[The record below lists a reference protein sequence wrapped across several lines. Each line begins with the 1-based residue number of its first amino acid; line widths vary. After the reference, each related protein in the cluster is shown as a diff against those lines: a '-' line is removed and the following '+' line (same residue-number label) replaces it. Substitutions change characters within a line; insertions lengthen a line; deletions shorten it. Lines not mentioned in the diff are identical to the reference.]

1 MKLHLLLR
9 ASERSS
15 ECANV
20 QLTLRL
26 QTSTLAD
33 ISPGGCDLSSYTS
46 RLAKGTRLGD
56 YEIQS
61 LLGAGGMGEVYRA
74 RDLRLRRDV
83 AIKVLPASFAS
94 DPERLRRF
102 EQEAT
107 AAAALNHP
115 NILAIYQMG
124 TYEGAPYLVAELLE
138 GETLREQIRGGPIVV
153 RGVTDYGAQIARGLA
168 AAHEKGIVHRDL
180 KPENLFVTK
189 DGRVKI
195 LDFGLAKL
203 TQPQASS
210 ESNAP
215 TMERATNP
223 GVVMGTAGY
232 MAPEQ
237 VRGQAADHRA
247 DIFAFGAILYEMLSG
262 TRAFQR
268 PTSPE
273 TMTAILKEEPP
284 AISQVASS
292 TPPALQRLV
301 QRCLEKNPERRFQ
314 SASDL
319 AFALEA
325 LSDSGAS
332 AAIAAPTQARAT
344 TINLRWAAVIVAAL
358 AVAGLL
364 AWLNAPGPAP
374 RILNTM
380 QLTHDG
386 LPKLNVVTDGARLYL
401 GEGGPANRI
410 AEVSVSGG
418 DTSPL
423 ATPFANA
430 ALLDI
435 SPDHTKLLVLS
446 FVGTEALTPL
456 WSLPL
461 PSGPPR
467 RLADVVSPDTPGGA
481 AWSPDGHR
489 LVFVKGSDIYQA
501 NADGT
506 DPSKLVTISG
516 SPYALTFSPDGR
528 RIGFTVLQS
537 SVTTLWEIWSDGSN
551 LHPVFRQGEGPVN
564 ACCGGWSADGRYFF
578 LVSRTVSGSN
588 VWVMREPKGL
598 FRWRSSPPVQLTTG
612 PLSIRSWAVSVDG
625 RKLFV
630 GAAQARAELVRYD
643 SKAAEFVPYFSGIS
657 AGELD
662 YSRDGQ
668 WVAYISYPDGAL
680 WRSRVDGSDRLQLTY
695 PPVFAGLPRWSPDG
709 TQIAY
714 VGRESGQPWKI
725 SLISAQGGVSRQ
737 LRSGSSAEADPVWSA
752 DGKKLAFG
760 RFGEGQSG
768 GIHVLDLATAQES
781 MIPGSE
787 DFFSPR
793 WSPDGQYVAALKTD
807 STKLVLFNWKTQTW
821 SDWTTEAGP
830 FGFLNW
836 SQDGKYLYYDVAF
849 TDHQTFR
856 RVQVGQTHSEQI
868 ADLKGLLRYSAPPAY
883 GWSGIAPDGTPLFD
897 RDLSTDEIYLLDLE
911 LP

>member
-1 MKLHLLLR
+1 
-9 ASERSS
+9 
-15 ECANV
+15 
-20 QLTLRL
+20 
-26 QTSTLAD
+26 
-33 ISPGGCDLSSYTS
+33 
-46 RLAKGTRLGD
+46 
-56 YEIQS
+56 
-61 LLGAGGMGEVYRA
+61 MGEVYRA
-74 RDLRLRRDV
+74 RDLRLRREV

-138 GETLREQIRGGPIVV
+138 GETLREQIGRGPIAV

-168 AAHEKGIVHRDL
+168 TAHEKGIVHRDL
-180 KPENLFVTK
+180 KPENLFLTK

-237 VRGQAADHRA
+237 VRGQVADHRA
-247 DIFAFGAILYEMLSG
+247 DIFALGAILYEMLCG

-268 PTSPE
+268 PTSAE

-284 AISQVASS
+284 SISQAVASV
-292 TPPALQRLV
+292 PPALQRV
-301 QRCLEKNPERRFQ
+301 VHRCLEKNPERRFQ

-332 AAIAAPTQARAT
+332 ATIAAPAQARAAA
-344 TINLRWAAVIVAAL
+344 INWRWAVVIVALL
-358 AVAGLL
+358 AVAGVL
-364 AWLNAPGPAP
+364 AWLNAPEPAP
-374 RILNTM
+374 RILSTT

-386 LPKLNVVTDGARLYL
+386 LPKINVVTDGARLYL

-410 AEVSVSGG
+410 AQVSVSGG
-418 DTSPL
+418 DTSLIP
-423 ATPFANA
+423 TPFANA
-430 ALLDI
+430 ELLDI

-446 FVGTEALTPL
+446 HVGTEDLTPL

-461 PSGPPR
+461 PSGTPR

-481 AWSPDGHR
+481 AWSPDGRH
-489 LVFVKGSDIYQA
+489 LAYVKGPDIYQA

-506 DPSKLVTISG
+506 DSVKLVTASG

-528 RIGFTVLQS
+528 RIGFTALRS
-537 SVTTLWEIWSDGSN
+537 SVSTLWEIQSDGSN
-551 LHPVFRQGEGPVN
+551 LHAVLRPGQGPTTG
-564 ACCGGWSADGRYFF
+564 CCGRWSADGRYFF
-578 LVSRTVSGSN
+578 FVSRTSSGRN
-588 VWVMREPKGL
+588 VWVMREPTGL
-598 FRWRSSPPVQLTTG
+598 LRWRSSQPVQLTTG
-612 PLSIRSWAVSVDG
+612 PLSISAWAVSADG
-625 RKLFV
+625 KKLFV
-630 GAAQARAELVRYD
+630 GAAQGRAELVRYD
-643 SKAAEFVPYFSGIS
+643 SKTAEFVPYLSGIS

-680 WRSRVDGSDRLQLTY
+680 WRSRIDGSDRLQLTY
-695 PPVFAGLPRWSPDG
+695 APVFAGLPRWSPDG

-714 VGRESGQPWKI
+714 MGSQTGQPWKI
-725 SLISAQGGVSRQ
+725 FLISVQGGAPRQ
-737 LRSGSSAEADPVWSA
+737 LRSGSSAEGDPAWSA
-752 DGKKLAFG
+752 DGKKLIFG
-760 RFGEGQSG
+760 RYGGSQPG
-768 GIHVLDLATAQES
+768 GIRVVDLATAQES
-781 MIPGSE
+781 IIPGSE
-787 DFFSPR
+787 NFFSPR
-793 WSPDGQYVAALKTD
+793 WSPDGEYIAALTTD

-821 SDWTTEAGP
+821 SNWITEPGAV
-830 FGFLNW
+830 GFPNW

-856 RVQVGQTHSEQI
+856 RVQVGQNRSEQV
-868 ADLKGLLRYSAPPAY
+868 ADLEGLLRYSVPPAY
-883 GWSGIAPDGTPLFD
+883 GWSGVAPDGTPLFD
-897 RDLSTDEIYLLDLE
+897 RDLSTDEIYALDLE

>member
-1 MKLHLLLR
+1 
-9 ASERSS
+9 
-15 ECANV
+15 
-20 QLTLRL
+20 
-26 QTSTLAD
+26 
-33 ISPGGCDLSSYTS
+33 
-46 RLAKGTRLGD
+46 
-56 YEIQS
+56 
-61 LLGAGGMGEVYRA
+61 MGEVYRA

-83 AIKVLPASFAS
+83 AIKVLPTSFAS

-124 TYEGAPYLVAELLE
+124 TYEGAPYLVSELLE
-138 GETLREQIRGGPIVV
+138 GETLREQIRRSPLAV
-153 RGVTDYGAQIARGLA
+153 REVTDYGAQIARGLA

-203 TQPQASS
+203 TQPQSSS
-210 ESNAP
+210 ESSAP

-223 GVVMGTAGY
+223 GMVMGTAGY

-237 VRGQAADHRA
+237 VRGQVTDHRA
-247 DIFAFGAILYEMLSG
+247 DIFALGTIVYEMLTS
-262 TRAFQR
+262 TRAFQK
-268 PTSPE
+268 PTSAE
-273 TMTAILKEEPP
+273 TMTAILKEEPA

-301 QRCLEKNPERRFQ
+301 QRCLEKNRERRFQ

-319 AFALEA
+319 GFALEA
-325 LSDSGAS
+325 LSDSGTSPAMAV
-332 AAIAAPTQARAT
+332 AAQARAA
-344 TINLRWAAVIVAAL
+344 TINWRWAAVIIAVL

-364 AWLNAPGPAP
+364 TWLNATAPMP
-374 RILNTM
+374 RILGTT

-386 LPKLNVVTDGARLYL
+386 LPKINVVTDGARLYL

-410 AEVSVSGG
+410 AQVSVSGG
-418 DTSPL
+418 ETSPIP
-423 ATPFANA
+423 TPFANA
-430 ALLDI
+430 ELLDI

-446 FVGTEALTPL
+446 HVATEDLTPL

-461 PSGPPR
+461 PSGTPR

-481 AWSPDGHR
+481 AWSPDGRH
-489 LVFVKGSDIYQA
+489 LVFVKGSDLFQA

-506 DPSKLVTISG
+506 DPIKLATVSG
-516 SPYALTFSPDGR
+516 SPYALTFCPDGS
-528 RIGFTVLQS
+528 RIRFTALQS
-537 SVTTLWEIWSDGSN
+537 SVSTLWEIRSDGSD
-551 LHPVFRQGEGPVN
+551 LHAVLPPGKGP
-564 ACCGGWSADGRYFF
+564 ATGCCGRWSADGRYFF
-578 LVSRTVSGSN
+578 FVNRSASGRN
-588 VWVMREPKGL
+588 VWVMREPAGL
-598 FRWRSSPPVQLTTG
+598 FRWRSSRPVQLTTG
-612 PLSIRSWAVSVDG
+612 PLSVGAWAVSADG
-625 RKLFV
+625 KTLFV
-630 GAAQARAELVRYD
+630 GAVQGRAELVRYD
-643 SKAAEFVPYFSGIS
+643 AKAAEFVPYLSGVS

-668 WVAYISYPDGAL
+668 WVTFISYPDGAL

-714 VGRESGQPWKI
+714 MGTQAGQPWKI
-725 SLISAQGGVSRQ
+725 FLISAQGGAPRQ
-737 LRSGSSAEADPVWSA
+737 LRSGASAEGDPTWSP

-760 RFGEGQSG
+760 RYGGSQPG
-768 GIHVLDLATAQES
+768 GIRLMDLDSNQES

-787 DFFSPR
+787 NFFSPR
-793 WSPDGQYVAALKTD
+793 WSPDGQYIAALTTD
-807 STKLVLFNWKTQTW
+807 SSKLVLFNWKTQTW
-821 SDWTTEAGP
+821 SDWLTEPGAL
-830 FGFLNW
+830 GFPNW
-836 SQDGKYLYYDVAF
+836 SQDGKYLYYDIAF
-849 TDHQTFR
+849 TEHQTFR
-856 RVQVGQTHSEQI
+856 RVEVGQNHSEQV
-868 ADLKGLLRYSAPPAY
+868 ADLKGLLRYGAPPAF
-883 GWSGIAPDGTPLFD
+883 GWSGITPDGTPLFD
-897 RDLSTDEIYLLDLE
+897 RDLSTDEIYALDME